1 MKLAVVGLGAVGEA
15 CAHLLVSRTRVR
27 QLVLANRTVEIADAT
42 REDLEQSRAW
52 GLPLSARAVTPWS
65 EGAFD
70 GCDVIVLTAGPRLRG
85 IESRADKAAATA
97 RLLSGSDGQSIV
109 SALAAHRMREDAA
122 GLSHERRSVLLVVSN
137 PVEATVS
144 WLGERTGW
152 AHERLIGLGT
162 TVETARLSRLL
173 ADGLSVDARSVW
185 AEVVG
190 EHGPKIA
197 LADEDA
203 VRRRVRALGD
213 LIDVGQVLKRVT
225 TAAAEIRQISEAEG
239 KRRAESLLR
248 QLRAACGPDALSEQ
262 VSGWLEE
269 TLSRELAPPA
279 TRFAI
284 AAAVVE
290 VVDAIVSDRA
300 RVFTVSGYTS
310 LLGLEDIAV
319 AAPFVI
325 GRGGVITC
333 AAAELPIYND
343 VAADVRSQL
352 ESMRAIV

>member
-65 EGAFD
+65 EGAFE

-85 IESRADKAAATA
+85 SESRADKAMATA
-97 RLLSGSDGQSIV
+97 RLLWGSPGQSIV
-109 SALAAHRMREDAA
+109 AALAAHRAQEEAA
-122 GLSHERRSVLLVVSN
+122 GLPPERRSVLLVVSN

-144 WLGERTGW
+144 WLAERTGW
-152 AHERLIGLGT
+152 ARERLIGLGA

-213 LIDVGQVLKRVT
+213 LVDVGRALQRVT
-225 TAAAEIRQISEAEG
+225 TAAAEIRKISEVEG
-239 KRRAESLLR
+239 KKRAERLLR
-248 QLRAACGPDALSEQ
+248 QLETDCGPGALSDR
-262 VSGWLEE
+262 VSAWLEE
-269 TLSRELAPPA
+269 TLSQELAPPA

-300 RVFTVSGYTS
+300 RVLTVSSYTS
-310 LLGLEDIAV
+310 LPGLNDVAV

-325 GRGGVITC
+325 GLGGVIACSAT
-333 AAAELPIYND
+333 ELPIYGS
-343 VAADVRSQL
+343 VAADVRAQL
-352 ESMRAIV
+352 ESMRAVG